1 MAKHSKYDNIKHRK
15 AAQDRIKWKI
25 YAIHAKLITL
35 AAQSE
40 WDQNLNPNL
49 GMLIEKAKKDWVPN
63 ENIDRAIK
71 KWTWENKDWL
81 QIIEIIYEWHA
92 PGWVAMLVNV
102 LTDNKNRTA
111 ASIRHIFSKFWWNL
125 WESWSVSWIF
135 KRKWEIIIN
144 SDKYSY
150 EKIEELVFETD
161 AEDIK
166 KNWNIITIITSA
178 EKLDEITK
186 FFEKNWINIDESNTK
201 FIPENKIE
209 LTDFDKT
216 LKFKKMIEAFEED
229 EDVESVSSNEIINI
243 DLYEKVED
251 FIEKNKFKT

>member
-40 WDQNLNPNL
+40 WDPNLNPNL
-49 GMLIEKAKKDWVPN
+49 SMLIEKAKKDWVPN

-81 QIIEIIYEWHA
+81 QITEIIYEWYA
-92 PGWVAMLVNV
+92 PGWVAILVNV

-125 WESWSVSWIF
+125 WESWSVSWMF
-135 KRKWEIIIN
+135 KRKWEIIIDG
-144 SDKYSY
+144 DKYSY
-150 EKIEELVFETD
+150 DKIEELVFETD

-166 KNWNIITIITSA
+166 KNWNIITIITPA
-178 EKLDEITK
+178 ESLDEISK
-186 FFEKNWINIDESNTK
+186 FFEKKWIEIEESNTK

-209 LTDFDKT
+209 LIDFDKT
-216 LKFKKMIEAFEED
+216 LKFKKMIETFEED
-229 EDVESVSSNEIINI
+229 EDVESVSSNEIIDI
-243 DLYEKVED
+243 DLDEKVED